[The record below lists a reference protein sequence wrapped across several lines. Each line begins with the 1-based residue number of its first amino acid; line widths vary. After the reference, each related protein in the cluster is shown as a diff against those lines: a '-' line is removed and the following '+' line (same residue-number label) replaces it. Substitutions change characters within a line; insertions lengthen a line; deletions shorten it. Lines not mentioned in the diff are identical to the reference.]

1 MSGDVQ
7 DGASGR
13 AARREE
19 DEHDWPRIKELLADC
34 LEADPSLREGLLA
47 SAEPRI
53 RTRVVALLRANEETT
68 APLDSITIGFDD
80 DAEEP
85 RAAPRRVGPY
95 RLGRLIG
102 EGGSGL
108 VYEAFQDHP
117 ERAVALKILRPSVAS
132 PRAAE
137 RFHDEV
143 EILGRLQ
150 HSGIATILDAGVHR
164 DADGAEEWVV
174 PWLAMELVDGV
185 PWNRFV
191 AGLPLRDKLTYFL
204 DICEAVHYAHQRGV
218 IHRDLKP
225 QNILVSRG
233 EGSEMRARVRVLDF
247 GIARVIDRGD
257 SARERL
263 TVGGLAVGT
272 LPYMSPEQVRGD
284 VSEADVRSDVYAL
297 GVVLHETLTGRPP
310 LELGDLSAA
319 TAIRRILE
327 ETPPRPSS
335 FDKTLRGDLDTIV
348 EHTLEKE
355 KENRYASVSELAGD
369 VRRFL
374 RNEPIL
380 ARTPSL
386 PYVLSKF
393 ARRHRGLVAG
403 LAVVVVVLITTAIAI
418 AMSLERTRTERDR
431 ATAVVTLLRDMLK
444 SASPYEGG
452 VELTVGTLLD
462 QTVATLG
469 TTHAPEVEATLRQ
482 AIGETYLRLQ
492 RREEGVVQ
500 LERAEELFRAELGSE
515 HERTLATAVELAFV
529 RPSERSAELRD
540 RCERALGPDHTITLR
555 ARRAF
560 AVWLLKNKRGEE
572 AEQQVLATMET
583 QSRVLGESH
592 EETLQTRAQLVDIL
606 EATNRAA
613 AAIEMQRE
621 LLAIH
626 RDRRGAGIGE
636 SVLAEYRLA
645 SLLDRQARYAE
656 AEIYHRGMHEQVSRL
671 FGSES
676 AYAFAVEES
685 ITHNLILQRKLDEAE
700 ALMLSGVERARRLDK
715 LPQLLND
722 MAVLYA
728 SQGRAVE
735 AEDRARQAFEATRVR
750 LGDKSMPTR
759 VARDN
764 WAAALDT
771 LGRSD
776 EALALLAES
785 VRDWRTQSGP
795 DHPDLIVPLNHEAN
809 CLSRLGRFEEAES
822 RYREASDIARKSLH
836 EDHILRITSIT
847 SLGICLGRLERWD
860 ESVALLIEAEERWR
874 KQPAGY
880 AYRIENLLK
889 QLEHNY
895 RAMGKRDL
903 AEEVRARRAA
913 SDPAR

>member
-1 MSGDVQ
+1 MSGD
-7 DGASGR
+7 DREGASGR
-13 AARREE
+13 TARAE
-19 DEHDWPRIKELLADC
+19 DDENDWPRIKELLGDC
-34 LEADPSLREGLLA
+34 IEADVSTREGLLA
-47 SAEPRI
+47 RAEPRI
-53 RTRVVALLRANEETT
+53 RDRVLALLRANEETT
-68 APLDSITIGFDD
+68 APLESLAIDLDD
-80 DAEEP
+80 DAEGP
-85 RAAPRRVGPY
+85 DAAPRRVGPF

-164 DADGAEEWVV
+164 DADGTDEWVV
-174 PWLAMELVDGV
+174 PWLAMERVDGV

-233 EGSEMRARVRVLDF
+233 DPPEARARVRVLDF
-247 GIARVIDRGD
+247 GIARVIDRGA

-263 TVGGLAVGT
+263 TAGGLAIGT

-284 VSEADVRSDVYAL
+284 ASEPDVRSDVYAL
-297 GVVLHETLTGRPP
+297 GVVLHETLTGHPP
-310 LELGDLSAA
+310 LDVGELPTA

-327 ETPPRPSS
+327 ETPSRPSI
-335 FDKTLRGDLDTIV
+335 FDRNLRGDLDTIV

-374 RNEPIL
+374 RNDPIL

-386 PYVLSKF
+386 SYVLSKF

-403 LAVVVVVLITTAIAI
+403 LATMVLVLIMTAIAI
-418 AMSLERTRTERDR
+418 AVSLERTRTERDR

-469 TTHAPEVEATLRQ
+469 TTHAPEVEATLRH
-482 AIGETYLRLQ
+482 AIGETYLRLH
-492 RREEGVVQ
+492 RRKEGVVQ
-500 LERAEELFRAELGSE
+500 LERAAELFRKELGSD
-515 HERTLATAVELAFV
+515 HERTLAAAVELAFA
-529 RPSERSAELRD
+529 RPDEQSEELRD
-540 RCERALGPDHTITLR
+540 RCERSLGADHLTTLR
-555 ARRAF
+555 ARRAL
-560 AVWLLKNKRGEE
+560 AVWLLKIGRAEE
-572 AEQQVLATMET
+572 AEQQVLVTLES
-583 QSRVLGESH
+583 QSRVFGESH
-592 EETLQTRAQLVDIL
+592 DETLQTRAHLVDIL
-606 EATNRAA
+606 ELTKRADR
-613 AAIEMQRE
+613 AIELQRE

-626 RDRRGAGIGE
+626 RDRRGGGTGE

-645 SLLDRQARYAE
+645 TMLDRQARYAE
-656 AEIYHRGMHEQVSRL
+656 AETYHRGMLEQVSRL

-676 AYAFAVEES
+676 AYAFTVEES
-685 ITHNLILQRKLDEAE
+685 IVHNLISQRKLVEAE
-700 ALMLSGVERARRLDK
+700 ELMLSGVERARRLDK
-715 LPQLLND
+715 LPELLND

-728 SQGRAVE
+728 SQGRTVE

-750 LGDKSMPTR
+750 YGEISKPTR
-759 VARDN
+759 IARDN
-764 WAAALDT
+764 WASALDA
-771 LGRSD
+771 LGRSE
-776 EALALLAES
+776 EALALLSES
-785 VRDWRTQSGP
+785 VRDWRAESGS

-809 CLSRLGRFEEAES
+809 CLLRLGRLVEAES
-822 RYREASDIARKSLH
+822 RYREASDIARKTLH
-836 EDHILRITSIT
+836 EDHILRVTSIT
-847 SLGICLGRLERWD
+847 SLGICVGRLERWD
-860 ESVALLIEAEERWR
+860 ESVALLVEAEERWR
-874 KQPAGY
+874 NQPAGY
-880 AYRIENLLK
+880 AYRLENLLK

-895 RAMGKRDL
+895 RSMGRHDL
-903 AEEVRARRAA
+903 AEKAKARR
-913 SDPAR
+913 PAGTTTR